1 MTENHTLTRVRRS
14 LEPGTSVLVGTVD
27 ARGVPSCCRGLA
39 LVSDD
44 DLATA
49 RVYVPIATSQETIAN
64 IATTARI
71 AVCMSHPVDH
81 ATIQL
86 KGRAVA
92 TRLAT
97 EAEAA
102 RVRGLFKE
110 FGAVLG
116 TIGIPQTVMR
126 TIVDW
131 PAFAIDIEVDAVFE
145 QTPGPK
151 AGVPLPRDNGATKR
165 SRL

>member
-27 ARGVPSCCRGLA
+27 LRGVPSCCRGLA

-49 RVYVPIATSQETIAN
+49 RVYVPIATSQDTIAN
-64 IATTARI
+64 IATTGRI

-81 ATIQL
+81 ATIQI
-86 KGRAVA
+86 KGRASTA
-92 TRLAT
+92 RLAT
-97 EAEAA
+97 DAEAA
-102 RVRGLFKE
+102 LVRGRFQD
-110 FGAVLG
+110 FGTVLG
-116 TIGIPQTVMR
+116 TIGIPRSVTR
-126 TIVDW
+126 TIIDW
-131 PAFAIDIEVDAVFE
+131 PAFAIEMQVDAVFE

-151 AGVPLPRDNGATKR
+151 AGFPLPRDANGP
-165 SRL
+165 SR